1 MAGLGAG
8 PGGYNQG
15 GGNRMIERQD
25 AVSERLRDHAVATL
39 ECDVPIGWSLDEWR
53 TVRGLARD
61 VTRESVVPFW
71 RRLLRAPR
79 RSRD

>member
-1 MAGLGAG
+1 M
-8 PGGYNQG
+8 G

-61 VTRESVVPFW
+61 ATQEPVTPFW

-79 RSRD
+79 RSHN